1 MASRRMFSK
10 NITNSAKFIKMP
22 SETQALYF
30 HLCMH
35 ADDDWVVEAFT
46 VMRTIWSS
54 EDNIRLLHAKWFI
67 HILNEELVSY
77 VLDWNEHNLLRAD
90 RKIDSLYQWL
100 LLQILPNID
109 IVKPKERADIRA
121 KRNLKNMWIWQI
133 VDVQWTADG
142 RPVDDVG
149 EVSIGNDSIDKNII
163 NKEKDSNPLK
173 TNTTKENPPIPL
185 APHVRKK
192 YDTVDSIYEDI
203 IENWYID
210 TVFPSIDHS
219 RLKIELLTM
228 LDWYIKKK
236 WWVSI
241 PKSAVKNWFKDKDY
255 KKVVVRSNNSWPWRE
270 KEVEESFNS

>member
-46 VMRTIWSS
+46 VMRMIWSS

-100 LLQILPNID
+100 LLQILPSID

-133 VDVQWTADG
+133 VDVQWTANG

-149 EVSIGNDSIDKNII
+149 EVSIGKVSIDKNII
-163 NKEKDSNPLK
+163 NKEKDSNPLQ
-173 TNTTKENPPIPL
+173 TNTLKENPPIPR
-185 APHVRKK
+185 APHARKK

-203 IENWYID
+203 TEQAYID
-210 TVFPSIDHS
+210 TVFPKIDHEW
-219 RLKIELLTM
+219 LKIELLTM
-228 LDWYIKKK
+228 LDWYKKK
-236 WWVSI
+236 KGWVAI
-241 PKSAVKNWFKDKDY
+241 PKSAVKNWLKDKDY
-255 KKVVVRSNNSWPWRE
+255 KKTLKKSQDDIPYWE
-270 KEVEESFNS
+270 KEFL